1 MPSRSPAR
9 SKSSTRSRPWPSDAI
24 EALGPVDILVNNAGV
39 ASRGNTVADTD
50 PDGSVRLVRTHAIG
64 PHWLSAA
71 VLPEMRTR
79 PRGDIVFISS
89 AATRRYAANG
99 APYNMGKSAM
109 EALAFTLAKEERA
122 NGIHVNI
129 VAPGLVRTEMGR
141 RLVRAWGQDIEAMD
155 PAMPFGRVCRPE
167 DVADVVRWLV
177 SDGAGYVNGERIYV
191 DARRSVIGP
200 VAWVAWTT
208 MSDTITEPI
217 ITVTDQALAKIL
229 ELRGAED
236 DPDGLGLRVEV
247 TGVRGADFTYDLS
260 FEPLDERAE
269 DDVVHEQNGLPVVVP
284 AGSVDNLL
292 GATLDLPSNADQ
304 GGLVLRNPN
313 RPQIPSLGDP
323 IELSGTTEEKVRQ
336 LLDQQVNP
344 AIAAHGGYASVVKVE
359 GETAFITMGGGC
371 QGCAMSAMTL
381 REGIESAILGAIPEI
396 TEVVDTTDHSVG
408 ENPYY

>member
-1 MPSRSPAR
+1 
-9 SKSSTRSRPWPSDAI
+9 
-24 EALGPVDILVNNAGV
+24 
-39 ASRGNTVADTD
+39 
-50 PDGSVRLVRTHAIG
+50 
-64 PHWLSAA
+64 
-71 VLPEMRTR
+71 
-79 PRGDIVFISS
+79 
-89 AATRRYAANG
+89 
-99 APYNMGKSAM
+99 
-109 EALAFTLAKEERA
+109 
-122 NGIHVNI
+122 
-129 VAPGLVRTEMGR
+129 
-141 RLVRAWGQDIEAMD
+141 
-155 PAMPFGRVCRPE
+155 
-167 DVADVVRWLV
+167 
-177 SDGAGYVNGERIYV
+177 
-191 DARRSVIGP
+191 
-200 VAWVAWTT
+200 

-229 ELRGAED
+229 ELRAAED
-236 DPDGLGLRVEV
+236 DPDGLGLRIEV

-260 FEPLDERAE
+260 FEPLDESAD

-313 RPQIPSLGDP
+313 RPTIPRLGDP

-359 GETAFITMGGGC
+359 DEKAFITMGGGC
-371 QGCAMSAMTL
+371 QGCAMSALTL
-381 REGIESAILGAIPEI
+381 REGIESAILSAIPEI